1 VPGQET
7 LRSFLGGL
15 LAVEHDVVQQRWDC
29 MKLMLRCPEVARGP
43 DNPSPSFG
51 HAGRVVGRGHA
62 VCTSRPSETMVA
74 GSEARTWTRLSKKL
88 REHTRTSAGP
98 AQHLISQP
106 AAVPLC
112 GGIVW
117 DNDHEVVVAI
127 WPTLTAGQGAEQ
139 VDALRLIRLDE
150 APDNFGKHWIL
161 PDGGRI
167 HEQSPHL
174 PSFGVV
180 YQVFQ

>member
-1 VPGQET
+1 MDP
-7 LRSFLGGL
+7 
-15 LAVEHDVVQQRWDC
+15 AVE
-29 MKLMLRCPEVARGP
+29 EA
-43 DNPSPSFG
+43 
-51 HAGRVVGRGHA
+51 AGAYQDVGR
-62 VCTSRPSETMVA
+62 P
-74 GSEARTWTRLSKKL
+74 
-88 REHTRTSAGP
+88 AGP

-150 APDNFGKHWIL
+150 APDNFGEHWIL

-167 HEQSPHL
+167 HGQLPHL

-180 YQVFQ
+180 YQVFQWTWRPFYSVPSAYSTSRQSAFTSSLSSIDWQCASRTPEQVGESVLDAVR